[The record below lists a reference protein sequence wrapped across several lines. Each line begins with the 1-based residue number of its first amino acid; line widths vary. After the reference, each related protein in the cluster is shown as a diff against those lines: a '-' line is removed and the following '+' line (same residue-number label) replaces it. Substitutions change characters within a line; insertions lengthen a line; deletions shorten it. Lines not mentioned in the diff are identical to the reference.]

1 MRSERSYSSKTN
13 APEMEISKQ
22 QEKQPPTAQDVH
34 VPKGANY
41 SAHVEPVVLRF
52 TAEDVVAMAAD

>member
-1 MRSERSYSSKTN
+1 
-13 APEMEISKQ
+13 MEISKQ

-52 TAEDVVAMAAD
+52 TGADVAALVTDLDLGRVT